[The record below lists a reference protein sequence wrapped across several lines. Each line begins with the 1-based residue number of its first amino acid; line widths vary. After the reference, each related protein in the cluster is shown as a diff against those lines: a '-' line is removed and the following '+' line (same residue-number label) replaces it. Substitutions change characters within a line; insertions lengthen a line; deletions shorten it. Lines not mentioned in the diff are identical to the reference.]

1 MAITESTTTM
11 DTLTLGEARQM
22 MTEAIQAVTEA
33 AVDHDEMERD
43 PEQGSYSKSQTYAV
57 LLMRLQQYEDASRV
71 YKQVLAE
78 RVRRS

>member
-1 MAITESTTTM
+1 MAITETPTAL

-22 MTEAIQAVTEA
+22 LTDSIQAVTEA

-43 PEQGSYSKSQTYAV
+43 PEQRSYSKSQTYAV
-57 LLMRLQQYEDASRV
+57 LLMRLQQYEDASRI